1 MITVSG
7 LLSSALKPQ
16 QQTRP
21 VPVASGRNGPEV
33 VQKGAKRSTFVERK
47 AKQEEPLQE
56 FSIPKYVSLASCSER
71 FGSYI

>member
-1 MITVSG
+1 MLTVSG
-7 LLSSALKPQ
+7 LLSSAPKQ
-16 QQTRP
+16 QQQARP

-33 VQKGAKRSTFVERK
+33 VQKEAKRSTFVERK

-56 FSIPKYVSLASCSER
+56 FSIPKYVSLASCSEQ

>member
-47 AKQEEPLQE
+47 AKQEELLQE